1 MNYAEIFHIK
11 AAGMNL
17 TQARYG
23 ASVEIKLPERLMS
36 IRLSCISVRN
46 EFCNCCMVK
55 CKWAV
60 IHREFMSLDAVFF
73 IFFESQM
80 LLFVFIIWHGRL

>member
-23 ASVEIKLPERLMS
+23 ASVEIKLPERL
-36 IRLSCISVRN
+36 ISVPN

-55 CKWAV
+55 CK
-60 IHREFMSLDAVFF
+60 
-73 IFFESQM
+73 
-80 LLFVFIIWHGRL
+80 

>member
-1 MNYAEIFHIK
+1 MH
-11 AAGMNL
+11 L

-36 IRLSCISVRN
+36 IHLSCISVPN

-55 CKWAV
+55 CKWSV